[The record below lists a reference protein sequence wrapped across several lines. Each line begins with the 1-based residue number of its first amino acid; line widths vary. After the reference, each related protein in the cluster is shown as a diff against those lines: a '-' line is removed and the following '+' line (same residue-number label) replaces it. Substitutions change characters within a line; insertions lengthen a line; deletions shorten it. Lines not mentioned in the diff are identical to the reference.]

1 MALRDTQVLED
12 RSGGSDSVFWWQ
24 PDPSPSYFL
33 PRRNFKIDVM
43 KVLFCE
49 KQPEDWKEGG
59 GRERGRKG
67 ERERGA
73 AAAITWR
80 CCGWRCCCSSPASPS
95 TVQTP
100 TAVRGALD
108 VTQVLLSSLI
118 PEAILECHL
127 LAFFLLTTLEM
138 NCCVVAS
145 QAWKQRDKPDL
156 FRPFQWM
163 SFLFFFL
170 ERGCP
175 EALWKVQ
182 LCKGGNLLCGTR
194 KGDANA
200 KRSKENGRG
209 WKKQRNK

>member
-1 MALRDTQVLED
+1 MYESSIAGSPVWLYIQGFQVRWHLEILKCLKTEVEALTQC
-12 RSGGSDSVFWWQ
+12 SGGSWVA
-24 PDPSPSYFL
+24 SPSYFL

-163 SFLFFFL
+163 SFLFFFFG
-170 ERGCP
+170 ERLPWGLVKSP
-175 EALWKVQ
+175 IM
-182 LCKGGNLLCGTR
+182 
-194 KGDANA
+194 
-200 KRSKENGRG
+200 
-209 WKKQRNK
+209 